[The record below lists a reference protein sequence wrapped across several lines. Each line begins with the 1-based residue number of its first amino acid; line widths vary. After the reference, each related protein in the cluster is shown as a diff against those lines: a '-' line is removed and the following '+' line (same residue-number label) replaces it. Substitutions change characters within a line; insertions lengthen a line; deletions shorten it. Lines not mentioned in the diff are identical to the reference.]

1 MNSSHLVT
9 PMNTHHP
16 HHHNTTHHPHVPTN
30 STYTSKMPTSNNS
43 NQQTTTT
50 TMHNYNP
57 HDQHAGL
64 SGSTLVN
71 KSNNSTT
78 NTSTTNTQQNIAN
91 NVGAGLSSTTT
102 ASSSTP
108 TNTNTS
114 YKFAPARRLAAR
126 QTLRLAIPKQPGDSQ
141 LHSQLNSTA
150 PAMTGNNNSL
160 ATQFKHS
167 SPSQLPPAPILK
179 RTTLNTPNYS
189 STPTSISQNSHIPKS
204 ASPLESHHLP
214 NVLHHS
220 TTPICTAATPSS
232 GGSNKFLRVRNPS
245 ITLNS
250 SDVCGNNDLFAFA
263 KEFSSPAVGG
273 GDHSPIFAEIA
284 SSISP
289 STASS
294 GSPTNHLSR
303 LFNLSPS
310 TLRSYGNMSDFSDS
324 SQSGVISPATS
335 FIENF
340 HKKNGTAASSA
351 NSSPSISTMGSTSPA
366 INGGSGVGGGG
377 GGVVIGNN
385 NSSMV
390 IPTTGNSLASTSTM
404 GRQINTSSSS
414 SSSVKE
420 TSSQQVS
427 ENESTK

>member
-16 HHHNTTHHPHVPTN
+16 HHHNTTHHVPTN

-43 NQQTTTT
+43 NQPTTTST
-50 TMHNYNP
+50 IHNYHP

-64 SGSTLVN
+64 SASTLVN

-78 NTSTTNTQQNIAN
+78 NTSTTNTQQNIVN
-91 NVGAGLSSTTT
+91 NVGAGLSSTTS
-102 ASSSTP
+102 ASSATP

-141 LHSQLNSTA
+141 QHSQLNSTA

-179 RTTLNTPNYS
+179 RPPINTPNYS

-232 GGSNKFLRVRNPS
+232 VGSNKFLRVRNPS

-250 SDVCGNNDLFAFA
+250 SDVCSNNDLFAFA

-310 TLRSYGNMSDFSDS
+310 TLRSYGNVST
-324 SQSGVISPATS
+324 ISFFT
-335 FIENF
+335 
-340 HKKNGTAASSA
+340 
-351 NSSPSISTMGSTSPA
+351 
-366 INGGSGVGGGG
+366 
-377 GGVVIGNN
+377 
-385 NSSMV
+385 
-390 IPTTGNSLASTSTM
+390 
-404 GRQINTSSSS
+404 
-414 SSSVKE
+414 
-420 TSSQQVS
+420 
-427 ENESTK
+427 